1 MERKIGE
8 VFEYEGEKLKV
19 VDAETEKDCRNCFFY
34 NDCCCSKIERITGE
48 CIKSNRTDNK
58 PVIFVEVKEEP
69 EEQPQEQEEQP
80 QKLNLCEVLRYCPEG
95 FELYSTLHGKVNFVG
110 IVEEEHPIIF
120 MFTDKGIEFTSS
132 VSSEGK
138 YLYSTKG
145 KCILFPSK
153 DQRDW
158 NKFKAPWLKK
168 GRFDP
173 KTLKPFDKVLSRYDG
188 GCWSAN
194 LFSHIEEENN
204 KYRSTCSFVCNGSLV
219 KFCIPYNDDTKHL
232 VGTTD
237 EAPEYYRYWED

>member
-58 PVIFVEVKEEP
+58 PVIFVEVKD
-69 EEQPQEQEEQP
+69 EQPQEQEEQP

-120 MFTDKGIEFTSS
+120 MFTDKDLEFTSS

-145 KCILFPSK
+145 ECILFPSK

-158 NKFKAPWLKK
+158 SKFNAPWLKK
-168 GRFDP
+168 EKFDP
-173 KTLKPFDKVLSRYDG
+173 KTLKPFDKVLVRVFGHHIWKVDFY
-188 GCWSAN
+188 
-194 LFSHIEEENN
+194 SHKGQGKEFPYICVGNTY
-204 KYRSTCSFVCNGSLV
+204 KY
-219 KFCIPYNDDTKHL
+219 CIPYNDDTKHL
-232 VGTTD
+232 IGTTD
-237 EAPEYYRYWED
+237 EAPKFYRHLED